1 MLKKYLEKKKSYIKL
16 EKSENT
22 INSPISF
29 HKFQKNT
36 SHRSIN
42 SKGSNKLNFN
52 ISLILFKISALI
64 NAYLVLYI
72 IGKNDNKTMKHA
84 ILLLSSYGI
93 NYMNNVLSQFN
104 NDKRFDIFIHIDGK
118 SKIDIENNKTITKS
132 RIKYIKHL
140 HKSKRFSITM
150 VYVML
155 ELINIANK
163 ADKYDYFHYFSDSC
177 YLIKTLDEFYQF
189 FIKNNNKSFMNYFLT
204 NHFLYKNQAFILYKG
219 SQWMSLH
226 SNLVHKLLD
235 NINLIHKYKKAIKN
249 NIIKRLRGAF
259 DELIIQN
266 IIIKDICKRKAQ
278 ECNIINNNLRFIR
291 WRKCKEIYCPNYLD
305 IDNVSEKEIKN
316 IKKNNYLAIRKINYI
331 NNKAIDLVNRLK
343 GE

>member
-1 MLKKYLEKKKSYIKL
+1 
-16 EKSENT
+16 
-22 INSPISF
+22 
-29 HKFQKNT
+29 
-36 SHRSIN
+36 
-42 SKGSNKLNFN
+42 
-52 ISLILFKISALI
+52 
-64 NAYLVLYI
+64 
-72 IGKNDNKTMKHA
+72 MKHA

-104 NDKRFDIFIHIDGK
+104 NDKRFDIFIHIDRK

-132 RIKYIKHL
+132 RIKYINHL
-140 HKSKRFSITM
+140 YKSKRFSITM
-150 VYVML
+150 VDIML
-155 ELINIANK
+155 ELLNIANK
-163 ADKYDYFHYFSDSC
+163 TDKYDYFHYFSDSC

-249 NIIKRLRGAF
+249 NIIKKLRGAF

-266 IIIKDICKRKAQ
+266 IIIKDICKRKPQ
-278 ECNIINNNLRFIR
+278 EYNIINNNLRFIR

>member
-1 MLKKYLEKKKSYIKL
+1 MEKKKSYIKL
-16 EKSENT
+16 EKSEKT
-22 INSPISF
+22 INYPNSF

-36 SHRSIN
+36 SHSSIN
-42 SKGSNKLNFN
+42 SKGPNKLNFN

-72 IGKNDNKTMKHA
+72 IDKNDNKTMKHA

-104 NDKRFDIFIHIDGK
+104 NDKRFDIFIHIDRK

-132 RIKYIKHL
+132 RIKYINHL
-140 HKSKRFSITM
+140 YKSKRFSITM
-150 VYVML
+150 VDVML
-155 ELINIANK
+155 ELLNIANK
-163 ADKYDYFHYFSDSC
+163 TDKYDYFHYFSDSC

-249 NIIKRLRGAF
+249 NLIKKLRGAF

-266 IIIKDICKRKAQ
+266 IIIKDICKRKPQ
-278 ECNIINNNLRFIR
+278 EYNIINNNLRFIR

-316 IKKNNYLAIRKINYI
+316 IKKKNYLAIRKINYI